1 MDGDFVERKEFKAL
15 LMALAKYF
23 ELYEMFEVI
32 DTGADRRCDLQ
43 VWCSLQLIQVIMSTT

>member
-1 MDGDFVERKEFKAL
+1 MERKEFKAL